1 MDEVL
6 SVTIK
11 MHVVQLYFPLL
22 LFIAMYMYK
31 VIQNLIV
38 FLIFI
43 LSLKKS
49 KGMKQIT
56 IIAMATIYLP
66 VQERKMSLMRST
78 SFSWT
83 ANFIASG

>member
-1 MDEVL
+1 MDEAL

-11 MHVVQLYFPLL
+11 MQVVQLYFPLL

-43 LSLKKS
+43 LSLKK
-49 KGMKQIT
+49 K
-56 IIAMATIYLP
+56 
-66 VQERKMSLMRST
+66 
-78 SFSWT
+78 
-83 ANFIASG
+83 

>member
-11 MHVVQLYFPLL
+11 MQVVQLYFPLL

-43 LSLKKS
+43 LSLKK
-49 KGMKQIT
+49 K
-56 IIAMATIYLP
+56 
-66 VQERKMSLMRST
+66 
-78 SFSWT
+78 
-83 ANFIASG
+83 